1 MAKFLLMVFVFVAG
15 VSIALAAEWSYDP
28 NAADGPSH
36 WGDLC
41 DGQKQSPINIVTS
54 ATKYDSGL
62 GAQWNFVNYDSNPG
76 ARFEYK
82 CSNDGHTLKVSFEP
96 PFFYNVSGGGL
107 TGTYTTVQFH
117 LHWGSNSTN
126 GSEHTV
132 DGHQF
137 PAEIHFVS
145 YNTKYNNLSTALGHM
160 DGLAVLGVFLEV
172 GESENAAY
180 QNFLSSTN
188 QLVNKDS
195 EVNLDPFNLGPLL
208 PPNTSKFY
216 RYNGSLTTPTCNE
229 AVTWTVFD
237 QTVKISQAQLD
248 ALFTLKLN
256 STMHILNNYRP
267 VQNLNGRVVMD
278 SFKAPPTTSSTAAT
292 TSSTAATTSSTATTP
307 SVKGDDGIALKI
319 SNAVLLLMLF
329 GALFL
334 R

>member
-1 MAKFLLMVFVFVAG
+1 MAKFLLMVFVCVAG
-15 VSIALAAEWSYDP
+15 VSIALAAEWSYDS
-28 NAADGPSH
+28 NAADGPSR
-36 WGDLC
+36 WGGLC
-41 DGQKQSPINIVTS
+41 DGQKQSPIDIVTS

-62 GAQWNFVNYDSNPG
+62 GAQWNLVNYENNPG
-76 ARFEYK
+76 GNFTG
-82 CSNDGHTLKVSFEP
+82 SNAGGHTLKVSFDANY
-96 PFFYNVSGGGL
+96 YNVSGGGL
-107 TGTYTTVQFH
+107 PGTYTTVQFH
-117 LHWGSNSTN
+117 LHWGSMSTN

-145 YNTKYNNLSTALGHM
+145 YNTKYNNLSTALGNA

-172 GESENAAY
+172 GQGENAAY

-195 EVNLDPFNLGPLL
+195 EVNIPAFNLFPLL
-208 PPNTSKFY
+208 PSETSKFH

-237 QTVKISQAQLD
+237 QTVKISQAQLEK
-248 ALFTLKLN
+248 LFTLKMN
-256 STMHILNNYRP
+256 STMQILNNYRP
-267 VQNLNGRVVMD
+267 VQDLNNRMVMS
-278 SFKAPPTTSSTAAT
+278 SFNVTAAPTSSTSGTSSTAAKPT
-292 TSSTAATTSSTATTP
+292 IA
-307 SVKGDDGIALKI
+307 KGIALKI